1 MAGLAE
7 GVTALHKRIK
17 RRLGPVPAIPLFAG
31 FLLSAGVILAFA
43 KVVDEV
49 VEGETRRFDEA
60 ALLWINASLPGWLDE
75 PMRAVTT
82 LGYYWVVIPL
92 LAVAAYA
99 FYRNGRR
106 TSAALLVVSTT
117 GGIVLTTVLKAV
129 FGRDRPDLFESG
141 YAASFYSFPSGHATV
156 AVGFYGTL
164 ALLLAWRLSGGW
176 RWAVAAAGALLVLFI
191 GFSRLYLGVHYPTA
205 VAAGYLSAPLSLSAA
220 GGTYFLYRLLRGGRR
235 GEA

>member
-1 MAGLAE
+1 MANRISALRKGLE
-7 GVTALHKRIK
+7 
-17 RRLGPVPAIPLFAG
+17 RRLGPVPAVPLFAG
-31 FLLSAGVILAFA
+31 LLLSVGVVLSFA

-49 VEGETRRFDEA
+49 VEGETSRFDEA
-60 ALLWINASLPGWLDE
+60 ALLWINANMPGWLDE

-99 FYRNGRR
+99 FFRNGRR
-106 TSAALLVVSTT
+106 ISAALLAVSTT

-129 FGRDRPDLFESG
+129 LGRDRPDHFESG
-141 YAASFYSFPSGHATV
+141 YAASSYSFPSGHATV

-164 ALLLAWRLSGGW
+164 ALLLAWRLSGRW
-176 RWAVAAAGALLVLFI
+176 RWAVAAAGALLVFFI
-191 GFSRLYLGVHYPTA
+191 GFSRLYLGVHYPTD
-205 VAAGYLSAPLSLSAA
+205 VAAGYLSAPLSLSVA
-220 GGTYFLYRLLRGGRR
+220 GGAYFLYRLLRDDRR